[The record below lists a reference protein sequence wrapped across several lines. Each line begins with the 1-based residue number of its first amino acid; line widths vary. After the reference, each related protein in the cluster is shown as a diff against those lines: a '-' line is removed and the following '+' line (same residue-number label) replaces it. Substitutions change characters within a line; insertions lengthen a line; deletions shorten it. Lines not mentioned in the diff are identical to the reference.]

1 MPSRARRGA
10 ATRAG
15 GAPAGVGGR
24 QGCVLPEARRGA
36 LRVNAFTTLQPRFR
50 RCAQGSLTRG
60 PGRARLGNGAGAEE
74 LAAAARPL
82 VAEAKCAKGAGD
94 TRLEIAGLRGEGG
107 GLEATAARH
116 AGCCGDEA
124 EPAAP
129 RGGDRAPAAGTRP
142 SRRRRGAGIGRRPRG
157 RGRAGGARGAGTIA
171 PGPSRRMRSRTRQ
184 AQARKRLRRS
194 RFASEEWGLRP
205 RTRARPRP
213 RPGPPE
219 RSAAPRNAPP
229 EPPRILLGGAPARRT
244 AHFGEFAGGKRRSGR
259 LTRELAAVGS
269 PSHNSDFGREKPP
282 RRGRRRRGYET
293 D

>member
-24 QGCVLPEARRGA
+24 QGCVLPEARRARCGSTLSPPCSHAFADA
-36 LRVNAFTTLQPRFR
+36 LKDHSRVAPAVPGSETALAR
-50 RCAQGSLTRG
+50 R
-60 PGRARLGNGAGAEE
+60 E

-157 RGRAGGARGAGTIA
+157 RGRAGGAAG
-171 PGPSRRMRSRTRQ
+171 R
-184 AQARKRLRRS
+184 
-194 RFASEEWGLRP
+194 
-205 RTRARPRP
+205 
-213 RPGPPE
+213 
-219 RSAAPRNAPP
+219 
-229 EPPRILLGGAPARRT
+229 
-244 AHFGEFAGGKRRSGR
+244 GR
-259 LTRELAAVGS
+259 LLRGLAGA
-269 PSHNSDFGREKPP
+269 
-282 RRGRRRRGYET
+282 
-293 D
+293 